1 MDWSSLRSLLAIA
14 AAGLATAALP
24 AADQPL
30 VLVKSIPL
38 PGVEGRIDHLAV
50 DQGQARMFVAAL
62 GNNSV
67 EVLDLTTGQ
76 HLRSVK
82 GLHEPQG
89 IAALASPPQ
98 VVVANGQGAVEFR
111 AGDDLRVARS
121 VALGEDADNVRY
133 DAKAKRIYVGYGSG
147 AGGAIGAIDASDG
160 RQLGNAPVGGH
171 PESFQLEASGPRIF
185 VNVPTAKQIAVIDRL
200 AMKVTAMWPV
210 AEAASNFPMALDEAG
225 HRLFIGCRQPAKVL
239 IVDTSSGKVV
249 SAVDI
254 VGDTDDIFWDAA
266 RKRLYVTGGEGFV
279 DVLQPSGASL
289 ARTARIATAAGA
301 RTALFVSEQSRFY
314 IAVPHRGAQNA
325 EIRVYDV
332 KD

>member
-1 MDWSSLRSLLAIA
+1 MDWTSLRSLLTVA
-14 AAGLATAALP
+14 AAGLATVALP
-24 AADQPL
+24 TADQPL
-30 VLVKSIPL
+30 VLVRSIPL

-50 DQGQARMFVAAL
+50 DQSQARLFVAAL
-62 GNNSV
+62 GNNTV

-89 IAALASPPQ
+89 IAAIPAPPR

-111 AGDDLRVARS
+111 AGDELGVVRS

-133 DAKAKRIYVGYGSG
+133 DAKAKRLYVGYGSG
-147 AGGAIGAIDASDG
+147 AIGAIDATDG
-160 RQLGNAPVGGH
+160 RPLGDAPVGGH
-171 PESFQLEASGPRIF
+171 PESFQLEAAGPRIF
-185 VNVPTAKQIAVIDRL
+185 VNVPTAKQIAVIDRVT
-200 AMKVTAMWPV
+200 MKVTATWPV
-210 AEAASNFPMALDEAG
+210 TEAASNFPMALDEAG

-239 IVDTSSGKVV
+239 IVDTSSGKVM

-266 RKRLYVTGGEGFV
+266 RKRLYITGGEGFA
-279 DVLQPSGASL
+279 DVLQPNGDSL
-289 ARTARIATAAGA
+289 VRTARVPTAGGA
-301 RTALFVSEQSRFY
+301 RTALFVPEQSRLY
-314 IAVPHRGAQNA
+314 VAVPHRGAQNA
-325 EIRVYDV
+325 EVRVYDV

>member
-1 MDWSSLRSLLAIA
+1 MEWPSLRLLLAVA

-24 AADQPL
+24 ASDQPL
-30 VLVKSIPL
+30 VFLKSIPL

-50 DQGQARMFVAAL
+50 DRDRARLYVAAL
-62 GNNSV
+62 GNNSL
-67 EVLDLTTGQ
+67 EVLDLSTGQ

-89 IAALASPPQ
+89 IVAIPAPPQ

-111 AGDDLRVARS
+111 AGDDLAVARS

-133 DAKAKRIYVGYGSG
+133 DPKAKRIYVGYAS
-147 AGGAIGAIDASDG
+147 GAIGALDAIDG

-171 PESFQLEASGPRIF
+171 PESFQLEAAGPRIF
-185 VNVPTAKQIAVIDRL
+185 VNVPTAKQIAVIDRN
-200 AMKVTAMWPV
+200 AMKVVATWPI

-249 SAVDI
+249 SVVDI
-254 VGDTDDIFWDAA
+254 VGDTDDIFWDAV

-279 DVLQPSGASL
+279 DVLQPNGASL
-289 ARTARIATAAGA
+289 IRTTRIPTAAGA
-301 RTALFVSEQSRFY
+301 RTALFVPEQSRFY
-314 IAVPHRGAQNA
+314 VAVPHRGAQNA

>member
-1 MDWSSLRSLLAIA
+1 MEWSSLRSLLAVA
-14 AAGLATAALP
+14 AAGLAAAALP

-30 VLVKSIPL
+30 VFLKSIPL
-38 PGVEGRIDHLAV
+38 PGVEGRIDHLTV
-50 DQGQARMFVAAL
+50 NRDRTRLFVAAL
-62 GNNSV
+62 GNNSL
-67 EVLDLTTGQ
+67 EVLDLSTGQ

-89 IAALASPPQ
+89 IATIPVPSQ
-98 VVVANGQGAVEFR
+98 IVVANGQGAVEFR
-111 AGDDLRVARS
+111 AGDDLSVARA
-121 VALGEDADNVRY
+121 VALGDDVDNVRY

-147 AGGAIGAIDASDG
+147 AIGAIDGTDG
-160 RQLGNAPVGGH
+160 RTLGDAPVGGH
-171 PESFQLEASGPRIF
+171 PESFQLETAGPRIF

-200 AMKVTAMWPV
+200 TMKVTATWPIV
-210 AEAASNFPMALDEAG
+210 EAASNFPMALDEAG

-239 IVDTSSGKVV
+239 IVDTSSGKVT

-266 RKRLYVTGGEGFV
+266 RKRLYITGGEGFI

-289 ARTARIATAAGA
+289 TRTARIPTAAGA
-301 RTALFVSEQSRFY
+301 RTALFVPEQSRFY
-314 IAVPHRGAQNA
+314 VAVPHRGAQNA